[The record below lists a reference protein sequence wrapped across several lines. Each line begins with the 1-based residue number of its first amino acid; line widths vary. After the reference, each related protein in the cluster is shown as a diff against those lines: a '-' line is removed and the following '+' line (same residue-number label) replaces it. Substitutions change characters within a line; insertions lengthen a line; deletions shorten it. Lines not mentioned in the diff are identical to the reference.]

1 MLEINT
7 KEEQKVILNLN
18 SVNISND
25 LGPAICITNAKKTI
39 IVLNGEN
46 IIEDGEEYNI
56 DAKATLFSNDTLKI
70 KGEGSLE
77 VIGNYK
83 HAIASDDDIIIE
95 SGNIILSA
103 IKDGMHANDG
113 IQIDGGNITV
123 KTAHDG
129 IESEGILIINN
140 GTFDFSCEDDGITAQ
155 GDFTINGGTY
165 SITKCEE
172 GIESKSKLVINDGL
186 IEVEANDD
194 GLNATD
200 IEINGGKIY
209 CNSKNGDA
217 IDSNGTVTI
226 TGGIIVAVGGNV
238 PEGGLDFDNNV
249 CTITG
254 GTIIAAGGVNSVP
267 TESKCTQSVILLGN
281 LESNSVI
288 RIQDESGNEIIT
300 FKLEKTY
307 QSLLFS
313 NQKLEKNKKYI
324 VYSNGEVTE
333 GETFHGLYTEE
344 TTYSNGEENTSF
356 TLESNVTNLSGSTT
370 FGGGVFNPQ
379 NGNKGPMGGMKEPNE
394 EFNPNGENA
403 PGLSGTKPNS
413 NNL

>member
-1 MLEINT
+1 MIEINT

-18 SVNISND
+18 GINIKND
-25 LGPAICITNAKKTI
+25 SGPAICITNAKKTI
-39 IVLNGEN
+39 IVLNEDN
-46 IIEDGEEYNI
+46 MIEDGEKYDI

-77 VIGNYK
+77 VVGNYK

-95 SGNIILSA
+95 SGKITLSA

-113 IQIDGGNITV
+113 VQIDGGNITV

-129 IESEGILIINN
+129 IESEGIIIINN

-165 SITKCEE
+165 NITKCEE

-194 GLNATD
+194 GLNATN

-226 TGGIIVAVGGNV
+226 TDGVIVALGGNV

-267 TESKCTQSVILLGN
+267 TESKCTQSVVLLGN
-281 LESNSVI
+281 VGNNSVI
-288 RIQDESGNEIIT
+288 RIQDDSGNEIIT
-300 FKLEKTY
+300 FKIEKTY
-307 QSLLFS
+307 QNLLIS
-313 NQKLEKNKKYI
+313 TQKLEKNKKYI
-324 VYSNGEVTE
+324 VYSNGEVAE
-333 GETFHGLYTEE
+333 SENFHGLYTDE
-344 TTYSNGEENTSF
+344 TTYSNGEENTNF
-356 TLESNVTNLSGSTT
+356 TLESNVTNLSNSTP
-370 FGGGVFNPQ
+370 FGGGGFNPP
-379 NGNKGPMGGMKEPNE
+379 NGNKAPMGEMQGPNE
-394 EFNPNGENA
+394 NFEQNEQNP
-403 PGLSGTKPNS
+403 PKFSGNKPS
-413 NNL
+413 EKNL